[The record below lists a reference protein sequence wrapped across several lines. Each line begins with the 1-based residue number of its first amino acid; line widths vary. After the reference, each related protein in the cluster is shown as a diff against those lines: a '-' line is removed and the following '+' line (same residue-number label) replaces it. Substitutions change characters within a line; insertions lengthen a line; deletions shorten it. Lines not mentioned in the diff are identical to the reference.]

1 MTAKNEK
8 DEDAA
13 EIRRLL
19 IDYHAAMV
27 EADIE
32 KLSGLLDMD
41 FFLVHITGYTEPK
54 DEWFDVIRT
63 GQFAY
68 HKIDIES
75 NQLSV
80 SVTGVTAV
88 VAGRGIFNA
97 TINSMRNPWRL
108 QFKMTCAKR
117 ENGWRVTSARYTSF

>member
-1 MTAKNEK
+1 MWAARGNRTMTAKNEK

-41 FFLVHITGYTEPK
+41 FFLVISQATPNPK
-54 DEWFDVIRT
+54 T
-63 GQFAY
+63 
-68 HKIDIES
+68 
-75 NQLSV
+75 
-80 SVTGVTAV
+80 
-88 VAGRGIFNA
+88 
-97 TINSMRNPWRL
+97 
-108 QFKMTCAKR
+108 
-117 ENGWRVTSARYTSF
+117 NGST

>member
-32 KLSGLLDMD
+32 KLSGLL
-41 FFLVHITGYTEPK
+41 
-54 DEWFDVIRT
+54 
-63 GQFAY
+63 
-68 HKIDIES
+68 
-75 NQLSV
+75 
-80 SVTGVTAV
+80 
-88 VAGRGIFNA
+88 AGRGIFNA

-117 ENGWRVTSARYTSF
+117 ENGWRVTSARYTSY